1 MEMVYMLSY
10 VDIFNEIMK
19 PIGMKYHIDIE
30 VTKNIEACVP
40 KNQFNYW
47 HFLYPREVSDIFSF
61 SLSPDKTDIF
71 SSVKNKSFDR
81 VSYSEKKLFRDS
93 IIEGKCILKTIY
105 DHLNDVLDDCAAVET
120 LIVHESKSTKS
131 FNINSQILSDTKRKH
146 NALLLMERDNLKE
159 RLRNRLLYLMPDI
172 LSDRRYNDNLKKHI
186 NVMIEDNPVRVLGL
200 LSVFA
205 LFSEIDEDE
214 FFVSELIRQYCCD
227 ADINPGNHVAE
238 AGDMPHDITSFIDV
252 SRKDVLYRDDEI
264 EDIIETL
271 KTEKIVTLTGDGG
284 VGKTTIAR
292 RVFSMI
298 KSNYDICAWINYN
311 RDIMTS
317 MISDIEMGYSDE
329 TMIENDIQMKWN
341 KIKRLI
347 LQNNKK
353 SKLFVIDNVDYIDGI
368 QSPMDDEDLSK
379 LSGWENVKIIFTSR
393 IQHQIAGLDN
403 KKIIK
408 LLGDRNDCEKCV
420 ELFYHYNPEAEMFRK
435 SNYNTVEKICELAG
449 YNTMAIELLAKAC
462 FYDVDNLELFYNNL
476 QNVGFRYAED
486 VVIETYHDYNHISIK
501 NEDGVIEEKYY
512 NHGSET
518 AATQLMKLF
527 NIKFRTEIER
537 MILWD
542 FHCLPEAERVSRKEL
557 EDWLGYSIREI
568 DSLRKEGWIKYEGG
582 FFFMHPL
589 IKQAVT
595 CAEKSDDWF
604 RYWQMGEDRRKQ
616 NISLISGVNTHTIFS
631 QEDDFITKIRKIHFV
646 DNLSYEGRFLSY
658 QELIYLADNARECG
672 AKGISIRYY
681 KLAYEKLTIIVCES
695 GIEKKENLLP
705 YGRTYVNW
713 LVAYFSPIFPV
724 SESFFE
730 YSSKTKIEKAEHK
743 IMMML
748 LWKSCYYYGYMLSLS
763 SAGMEEAEEY
773 LTQSLTIFRIYLG
786 SNLSEEEK
794 LYYCGMNEDRL
805 AYVMTRKRYKPIDC
819 SNLKKVLLIYMHA
832 LEKRR
837 SLVNS
842 FPDKIQYM
850 SDLADTLDNVGILLV
865 SFPWYD
871 EEVAWGKTEES
882 KVLFDHL
889 NQYVLGKPFYYTNA
903 ESEVINRLIK
913 RKAEAKKVLDESLF
927 LRKQVLRITKDIYS
941 AEVAW
946 ADISLCIFM
955 LHFSDELNMA
965 KEYAL
970 EAIQIYRELDK
981 ILPSV
986 YLAGQARAYIVY
998 GKIFERNEEYPESI
1012 KAYEQAIELYE
1023 RLGDDYHRTYDIE
1036 LKTLRTRIKGMRN
1049 NKDI

>member
-1 MEMVYMLSY
+1 MLSY

-131 FNINSQILSDTKRKH
+131 LNINSQILSDTKRKY

-205 LFSEIDEDE
+205 LFSEIEEDE

-227 ADINPGNHVAE
+227 ADINPRNRVAE

-317 MISDIEMGYSDE
+317 MISDIEMEYSDE

-420 ELFYHYNPEAEMFRK
+420 ELFYHYNPEAEMFRE

-486 VVIETYHDYNHISIK
+486 VVIETYHDYNHITIK

-582 FFFMHPL
+582 FFSMHPL

-631 QEDDFITKIRKIHFV
+631 QEDDFITKIRKIRFV

-672 AKGISIRYY
+672 AKEVSMRYY
-681 KLAYEKLTIIVCES
+681 KLAYERLIIIVCES
-695 GIEKKENLLP
+695 GIEKKENFIP
-705 YGRTYVNW
+705 YGRTYVDIIG
-713 LVAYFSPIFPV
+713 LHLSPIFPLIDKY
-724 SESFFE
+724 FFDDS
-730 YSSKTKIEKAEHK
+730 SSKKIDNLEYQT
-743 IMMML
+743 IMML

-763 SAGMEEAEEY
+763 SAGMEEAQEY
-773 LTQSLTIFRIYLG
+773 LQQSLAIFRLYLM

-794 LYYCGMNEDRL
+794 LYYCGMNENRL
-805 AYVMTRKRYKPIDC
+805 AYVMTRKRNNPMHSSD
-819 SNLKKVLLIYMHA
+819 LDKVQRIYSHA
-832 LEKRR
+832 MERR
-837 SLVNS
+837 RRLVKI
-842 FPDKIQYM
+842 FPNKTQYM
-850 SDLADTLDNVGILLV
+850 SDLACTLDNYGLFLIF
-865 SFPWYD
+865 FPWYD
-871 EEVAWGKTEES
+871 EKITWDES
-882 KVLFDHL
+882 DFPKRRVISDYIDQF
-889 NQYVLGKPFYYTNA
+889 VLGKPFDYTNA
-903 ESEVINRLIK
+903 DSESINRLK
-913 RKAEAKKVLDESLF
+913 ERMAEAKNLLEESLA
-927 LRKQVLRITKDIYS
+927 LREQISRIEVEMYS
-941 AEVAW
+941 SEVAW
-946 ADISLCIFM
+946 ADVSLSIYMNEFT
-955 LHFSDELNMA
+955 DDINKA
-965 KEYAL
+965 KGYAL
-970 EAIQIYRELDK
+970 EAIRIYNELDK
-981 ILPSV
+981 ICPGV
-986 YLAGQARAYIVY
+986 YMSDQARAYNVY
-998 GKIFERNEEYPESI
+998 GAIFEKNEEYIESI
-1012 KAYEQAIELYE
+1012 KAYEQAVILYE
-1023 RLGDDYHRTYDIE
+1023 RLGADYHRTYDIE
-1036 LKTLRTRIKGMRN
+1036 LKTLRARIKGMRN